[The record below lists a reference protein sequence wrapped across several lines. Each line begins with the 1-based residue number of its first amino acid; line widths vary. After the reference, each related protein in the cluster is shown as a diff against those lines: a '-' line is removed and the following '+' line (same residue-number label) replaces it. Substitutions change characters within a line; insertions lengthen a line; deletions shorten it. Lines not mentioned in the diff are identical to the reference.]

1 MSNNMEIEIVVDE
14 DWRTNPSPTRHAT
27 DKSLP
32 RRRVVDADEDGFY
45 NTKCRIKTPKRAIG
59 RAGSSSGTVIGDST
73 VDTIDRQ
80 TDRQTEGKTDKNSDC
95 SWK

>member
-1 MSNNMEIEIVVDE
+1 MEIEIVVDE

-59 RAGSSSGTVIGDST
+59 RAGSSSGTVIGGQKSGY
-73 VDTIDRQ
+73 DRQ
-80 TDRQTEGKTDKNSDC
+80 ADRQIERKTDKNSDC

>member
-1 MSNNMEIEIVVDE
+1 MEIEIVVDE

-27 DKSLP
+27 DKGLP

-59 RAGSSSGTVIGDST
+59 QAGSSSGTVIGGQKSGYDRQA
-73 VDTIDRQ
+73 DRQ
-80 TDRQTEGKTDKNSDC
+80 TDRAKN
-95 SWK
+95 